1 MEIEDLK
8 TIWQKYDRKL
18 DHLEKLNKK
27 LIMETLSK
35 KPERKLEW
43 IKFRT
48 LYALII
54 PPVILVILSV
64 VLQSQFKTENVDLSF
79 VIGCF
84 LTLAVILFL
93 GYISFK
99 SYTALRGIDLTKDS
113 IIDSARKVNKYNDIL
128 NIRHKYT
135 FVTYSLLF
143 LGMILIIWKGLHFN
157 VNTIL
162 FMIGLFVFSI
172 VLGNKQYKALKEK
185 VERLENEILEL
196 EEYEK

>member
-8 TIWQKYDRKL
+8 TIWEKYDNKL
-18 DHLEKLNKK
+18 DNLEKLNKK

-35 KPERKLEW
+35 KPQRKLGW
-43 IKFRT
+43 MQFRS

-54 PPVILVILSV
+54 PPAFLLLA
-64 VLQSQFKTENVDLSF
+64 LQSQFKMENVDLRF

-93 GYISFK
+93 GYLSFK
-99 SYTALRGIDLTKDS
+99 SYVELKGIDLTNDS

-135 FVTYSLLF
+135 FITYPLLF
-143 LGMILIIWKGLHFN
+143 AWMILIIWKGLHFN
-157 VNTIL
+157 MNTIL

-172 VLGNKQYKALKEK
+172 VLGNRQYKALKEK
-185 VERLENEILEL
+185 IERLENEILDL
-196 EEYEK
+196 KEYEK

>member
-8 TIWQKYDRKL
+8 TIWEKYDNKL
-18 DHLEKLNKK
+18 DNLEKLNKK

-35 KPERKLEW
+35 KPQRKLEW

-54 PPVILVILSV
+54 PPVMLVILGV
-64 VLQSQFKTENVDLSF
+64 ALQSQFKTENVELSF

-99 SYTALRGIDLTKDS
+99 SYVELRGINLTKDS
-113 IIDSARKVNKYNDIL
+113 IIESARKVNKYNDIL

-135 FVTYSLLF
+135 FITYSLLCV
-143 LGMILIIWKGLHFN
+143 GIILIIWKGLHFN
-157 VNTIL
+157 ANTI
-162 FMIGLFVFSI
+162 
-172 VLGNKQYKALKEK
+172 QYFL
-185 VERLENEILEL
+185 
-196 EEYEK
+196 

>member
-1 MEIEDLK
+1 
-8 TIWQKYDRKL
+8 
-18 DHLEKLNKK
+18 
-27 LIMETLSK
+27 METLSK
-35 KPERKLEW
+35 KPQRKLEW

-54 PPVILVILSV
+54 PPVMLVILGV
-64 VLQSQFKTENVDLSF
+64 ALQSQFKTENVELSF

-99 SYTALRGIDLTKDS
+99 SYVELRGINLTKDS
-113 IIDSARKVNKYNDIL
+113 IIESARKVNKYNDIL

-135 FVTYSLLF
+135 FITYSLLCV
-143 LGMILIIWKGLHFN
+143 GIILIIWKGLHFN
-157 VNTIL
+157 ANTIL

-172 VLGNKQYKALKEK
+172 VLGNRQHKALKEK
-185 VERLENEILEL
+185 IERLENEILDL